1 MHIADITM
9 FYAPESGGVK
19 RYLHAKR
26 AWLAR
31 RTGCRHSIV
40 VPGTRYAP
48 QAGVMPVRSLALPLG
63 SGYRLPLESWQAR
76 RTLRRLRPDIIEA
89 GDPYLYAWSA
99 LGAGRDL
106 GVPVVA
112 FCHSD
117 VPRLASRCLA
127 APGASCVRR
136 YIRALYGRF
145 DLVLAASGAVE
156 RSLRGMGLR
165 NVARQPLGVDTAVFR
180 PAARDP
186 GLRSRLGLRQ
196 DARLLV
202 YAGRY
207 SSEKNLWVLEQAMRA
222 LGPSFALLT
231 VGSGAHPPRAANII
245 NLPYESEPAALARL
259 LASCDA
265 LVHPGDQET
274 FGLVVLEAM
283 ACGLPLI
290 GTDAGGTS
298 ELIDAQVG
306 IKVAPHQPA
315 AVRAAVECLFR
326 LDRAALSRNARERA
340 VARHDWNAVMPSLI
354 GHYHAARHART
365 LHAAPGEAVGQAG
378 KI

>member
-1 MHIADITM
+1 
-9 FYAPESGGVK
+9 
-19 RYLHAKR
+19 
-26 AWLAR
+26 
-31 RTGCRHSIV
+31 
-40 VPGTRYAP
+40 
-48 QAGVMPVRSLALPLG
+48 
-63 SGYRLPLESWQAR
+63 
-76 RTLRRLRPDIIEA
+76 
-89 GDPYLYAWSA
+89 
-99 LGAGRDL
+99 
-106 GVPVVA
+106 
-112 FCHSD
+112 
-117 VPRLASRCLA
+117 
-127 APGASCVRR
+127 
-136 YIRALYGRF
+136 
-145 DLVLAASGAVE
+145 
-156 RSLRGMGLR
+156 
-165 NVARQPLGVDTAVFR
+165 VDTAVFR